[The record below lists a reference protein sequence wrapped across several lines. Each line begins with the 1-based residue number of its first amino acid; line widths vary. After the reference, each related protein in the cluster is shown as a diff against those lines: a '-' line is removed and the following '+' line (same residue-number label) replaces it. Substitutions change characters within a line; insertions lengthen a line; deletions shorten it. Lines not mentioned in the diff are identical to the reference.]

1 MAIKKSYA
9 VFGLGRYGIA
19 VARELARN
27 GADVLAVDEDEIV
40 VNEMAMEIPLCKCAD
55 VTDINVLEKLG
66 IANFDVVVVA
76 MASNLEASVM
86 ATTLCKEM
94 GVPHIVVKCAN
105 EMHQKIFAKVGA
117 DDVVFPENESGN
129 RLAKNLLSGG
139 FVDIVELSDEISV
152 VSIDVTKEWV
162 NKTLAELNLRKKY
175 GINVIAI
182 SKNGKVSI
190 EVNPT
195 LPLTED
201 MELVVVADATRV
213 NNLLRRLKL

>member
-9 VFGLGRYGIA
+9 VFGLGRYGTA

-27 GADVLAVDEDEIV
+27 GADVLAVDEDENV

-94 GVPHIVVKCAN
+94 GVPHVVVKCAN

-195 LPLTED
+195 LPLTAD
-201 MELVVVADATRV
+201 MELVVVADASKV
-213 NNLLRRLKL
+213 NSLLRRLKL